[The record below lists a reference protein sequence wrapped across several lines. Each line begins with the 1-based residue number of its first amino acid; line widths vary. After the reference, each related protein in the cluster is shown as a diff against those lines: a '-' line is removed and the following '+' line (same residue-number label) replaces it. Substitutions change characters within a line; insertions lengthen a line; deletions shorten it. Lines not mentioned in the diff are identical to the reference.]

1 VKEKKK
7 TKTKIGKDL
16 LNLNFDF
23 YDGTIDK
30 SLIKFRVR
38 KDIVL
43 PLMVERDLNEI
54 RDKIRSNFY
63 NSPYVVEKTIEAI
76 LNLEEFRI
84 N

>member
-1 VKEKKK
+1 MKEKKK

>member
-1 VKEKKK
+1 MKEKKK
-7 TKTKIGKDL
+7 TKTKIGQGL

-43 PLMVERDLNEI
+43 PLLVERDLNEI

-63 NSPYVVEKTIEAI
+63 SSPYVIEKTIEAI